1 MKRKDGKKAFSLI
14 ICLLIIIVVTFTTI
28 NEVTA
33 ASNDVTLNLAIYD
46 TNVTLKKS
54 NTNKITASYNSKYFD
69 VKIDQSSEKNLWS
82 VEVNLIKSSAKNKTV
97 TIYLP
102 DIQYKNM
109 NFNLDNSA
117 ITGGVLSGE
126 IIANLDNSML
136 DSTLPK
142 SFSGSVTADADNS
155 LIRLGSKN
163 NYKNFDIAV
172 TGDKDSIV
180 EVPKYFSSDI
190 KDCLYSYKDSTG
202 DNKISITMKNSVTEM
217 Y

>member
-14 ICLLIIIVVTFTTI
+14 ICLLIIIAVTFTTI

-46 TNVTLKKS
+46 TNVRLKKS
-54 NTNKITASYNSKYFD
+54 NTDKIKASYNSKYFD
-69 VKIDQSSEKNLWS
+69 VRVDQSSEKNLWS
-82 VEVNLIKSSAKNKTV
+82 VEVNLVKSSAKNKTV

-102 DIQYKNM
+102 DIQYENM
-109 NFNLDNSA
+109 NFDLNNSA

-126 IIANLDNSML
+126 IIGNLDNSML

-142 SFSGSVTADADNS
+142 SFSGSMAVDADNS
-155 LIRLGSKN
+155 L
-163 NYKNFDIAV
+163 
-172 TGDKDSIV
+172 
-180 EVPKYFSSDI
+180 
-190 KDCLYSYKDSTG
+190 
-202 DNKISITMKNSVTEM
+202 KISITMKNSVTEL